1 MWPQEASW
9 CPPPYPRH
17 PSEHRC
23 WHRAPCALSRPP
35 GVAALAEL
43 GLPLGFHDLP
53 FCAECKPH
61 PHPQSTGLQARAFPI
76 NSDAWSISSEDG
88 WAGLSTDSLERR
100 LLWGLR
106 QWKRR
111 EPLPARKALPC
122 ARPAVR
128 ACPARCSRTTRGSQ
142 VAARTLPSALT
153 APGQRRRVLSPRRA
167 RRAGPGDAG
176 CPRSPGARG
185 GQAWPGASG
194 ARVSRLSPCGPGP
207 ASCPGLAGRGLRAAS
222 LGGRERLAGRA
233 RWAGAP
239 SPAVLTPSA
248 AARGDVP
255 PQDRVAAG
263 LPEA

>member
-1 MWPQEASW
+1 M
-9 CPPPYPRH
+9 PPPYPRH

-128 ACPARCSRTTRGSQ
+128 ACRRPRRTLLSDDSRLSGCGADSSFRSDGAGAAAAGAVPSPGQAGRSGRRWLPPLPRREGRASLAGGFRGSG
-142 VAARTLPSALT
+142 LPPEPLRPRA
-153 APGQRRRVLSPRRA
+153 RVLSRPCGQGAEGCQPGGAGEAGGARSLGWGPEPRGVNPVCCCPRA
-167 RRAGPGDAG
+167 RT
-176 CPRSPGARG
+176 
-185 GQAWPGASG
+185 ASG
-194 ARVSRLSPCGPGP
+194 PS
-207 ASCPGLAGRGLRAAS
+207 GRG
-222 LGGRERLAGRA
+222 
-233 RWAGAP
+233 
-239 SPAVLTPSA
+239 
-248 AARGDVP
+248 P
-255 PQDRVAAG
+255 P
-263 LPEA
+263 